1 MGENY
6 CMHQSIIVTLGG
18 VQFDLTTLFMVTLT
32 CVIVFIL
39 AIVGTRK
46 LSVTKPGKMQ
56 NFLEWIV
63 EFVSGL
69 ISSTMDMKKGKSFL
83 MLGITLIMFIFVGNM
98 LGLPFGII
106 TEHEHPFSFLGQE
119 VVSQA
124 AIDQAHNKGQHGVGL
139 VWWKSPTAD
148 ASVTMGLALMIIVLT
163 HYLGL
168 IKNTKQYLHHYVEPH
183 WLFFPLAV
191 IKEVSK
197 LLTLGLR
204 LFGNI
209 YAGEVL
215 ITVILMAGIA
225 GTIPLIIWQ
234 GFSMFVGAIQAFVFT
249 ILTMVYIS
257 QNLHH
262 EEHEH

>member
-1 MGENY
+1 
-6 CMHQSIIVTLGG
+6 MHQSVIVTLGG
-18 VQFDLTTLFMVTLT
+18 IDFDLTTLFMITLT
-32 CVIVFIL
+32 CIIVAIL
-39 AIVGTRK
+39 AIAGTRR
-46 LSVTKPGKMQ
+46 LSVDKPGKMQ

-63 EFVSGL
+63 DFVSGL
-69 ISSTMDMKKGKSFL
+69 ISSTMDMKRGRAFL

-106 TEHEHPFSFLGQE
+106 TEHEHAFSFLGAE
-119 VVSQA
+119 VLSQA
-124 AIDQAHNKGQHGVGL
+124 DIDKAIADGEHGIGL

-148 ASVTMGLALMIIVLT
+148 ASVTMALALMVILLT

-168 IKNTKQYLHHYVEPH
+168 IKNTKQYLHHYIEPH
-183 WLFFPLAV
+183 WGFFPLAV

-215 ITVILMAGIA
+215 ITVILMAGVA

-234 GFSMFVGAIQAFVFT
+234 GFSVFVGAIQAFVFT

-257 QNLHH
+257 QNLPHDEH
-262 EEHEH
+262 KHEH

>member
-1 MGENY
+1 
-6 CMHQSIIVTLGG
+6 MHHSVIVTLGG
-18 VQFDLTTLFMVTLT
+18 IKFDLTTLFMVTLT
-32 CVIVFIL
+32 CLIVFIL
-39 AIVGTRK
+39 AILGTRK

-56 NFLEWIV
+56 NFIEWIV
-63 EFVSGL
+63 EFVQGL
-69 ISSTMDMKKGKSFL
+69 IGSTMDVKKGQAFL

-98 LGLPFGII
+98 LGLPFPII
-106 TEHEHPFSFLGQE
+106 TEHESTFSFLGQE
-119 VVSQA
+119 VVTQA
-124 AIDQAHNKGQHGVGL
+124 NLNDAHDKGDHGVGL

-148 ASVTMGLALMIIVLT
+148 ASVTMGLALMVIVLT

-168 IKNTKQYLHHYVEPH
+168 IKNTKQYLHHYIEPH
-183 WLFFPLAV
+183 WAFFPLAV

-215 ITVILMAGIA
+215 ITVILMAGVA
-225 GTIPLIIWQ
+225 GILPLIVWQ

-257 QNLHH
+257 QNLKH
-262 EEHEH
+262 EEHHH